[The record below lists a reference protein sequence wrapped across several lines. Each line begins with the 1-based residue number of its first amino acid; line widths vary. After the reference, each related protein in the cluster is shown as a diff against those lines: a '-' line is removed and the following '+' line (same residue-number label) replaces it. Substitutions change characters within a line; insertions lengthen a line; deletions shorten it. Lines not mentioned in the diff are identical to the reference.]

1 MWHIGEKSGTTSQK
15 TRPVFTIARGRDRS
29 EPAAAGPVT
38 EGEEW
43 NVEGRRRA
51 AQKYLRDSLTDHRS
65 HGSDATAAAA
75 SPQAAERE
83 TYATFAYEAKLN
95 VKMPVKTPVRLLE
108 QKCVL

>member
-1 MWHIGEKSGTTSQK
+1 MQK
-15 TRPVFTIARGRDRS
+15 KKPALYYYREGRDRS

-65 HGSDATAAAA
+65 HGSNGTAAA
-75 SPQAAERE
+75 PAAPRRKQLRRKKE
-83 TYATFAYEAKLN
+83 TYATFAYKAKLY
-95 VKMPVKTPVRLLE
+95 VKMPVKL
-108 QKCVL
+108 